1 MTHPEMPAQHSS
13 WNNSGLPFSQQNNPP
28 TPDPAPAFPAPA
40 TEPTAEALKP
50 TEIKAP
56 RKVLFN
62 LDALENDRSSEPFVF
77 SYQGQEFELLDP
89 KDCDWQDLLVV
100 QDDPRLTLHV
110 LMPEEQRARF
120 LELKLPMRKFEALLK
135 RWQEHFN
142 QPDPGE
148 GSGSAPS

>member
-1 MTHPEMPAQHSS
+1 MTHPELPPQPTYATGGPVDASMPQPAAH
-13 WNNSGLPFSQQNNPP
+13 PAAV
-28 TPDPAPAFPAPA
+28 PAPSMQQTPADFAPS
-40 TEPTAEALKP
+40 EL
-50 TEIKAP
+50 KAP

-77 SYQGQEFELLDP
+77 VYQGKEFELLDP

-100 QDDPRLTLHV
+100 QEDPRLTLHV
-110 LMPEEQRARF
+110 LMPEAQRKEF

-148 GSGSAPS
+148 EGGSALS

>member
-1 MTHPEMPAQHSS
+1 MTHPETPPQPTYATGDPIPA
-13 WNNSGLPFSQQNNPP
+13 P
-28 TPDPAPAFPAPA
+28 TPQPSAPPPVFPAPA
-40 TEPTAEALKP
+40 VQQTPADFVPSEL
-50 TEIKAP
+50 KAP

-77 SYQGQEFELLDP
+77 VYQGKEFELLDP

-100 QDDPRLTLHV
+100 QEDPRLTLHV
-110 LMPEEQRARF
+110 LMPEAQRKEF

-148 GSGSAPS
+148 EKGSALS